1 MTAIK
6 LEELSP
12 EARAQLMKE
21 AAEELA
27 KKEQTKRSERKKFKE
42 IVSDEVNTLFG
53 IMHQHVEDMKRAK
66 IEIYNS
72 LQALLASKA
81 EVFEVKGDQKTN
93 TFSTADGMK
102 RITIGYRDISDWD
115 GTETA
120 GIEKVKNY
128 ISSLASDKEKGK
140 AANYLQALLK
150 PDRAGK
156 LDPRRIMELQKQA
169 EEMNDTE
176 LLDGVNIIM
185 NAYKLV
191 KTAPTLTVEER
202 TDSGKW
208 RNIELNFSDVSVVSE
223 AKDENTK
230 GIAGVE

>member
-1 MTAIK
+1 MKTIT
-6 LEELSP
+6 LENLTPEEREEL
-12 EARAQLMKE
+12 MKQ
-21 AAEELA
+21 AALVLENKDKL
-27 KKEQTKRSERKKFKE
+27 KRDERKKFKE

-66 IEIYNS
+66 IDIYNS
-72 LQALLASKA
+72 LQTLIQSKA
-81 EVFEVKGDQKTN
+81 EVFEVEGSQKTH
-93 TFSTADGMK
+93 TFSSADGMK

-128 ISSLASDKEKGK
+128 IASLAADKEKGK

-169 EEMNDTE
+169 EEMNDTD
-176 LLDGVNIIM
+176 LLDGVTIIM

-202 TDSGKW
+202 TDNGKW
-208 RNIELNFSDVSVVSE
+208 RNIELNFSDVSVVNE
-223 AKDENTK
+223 AKGQEV
-230 GIAGVE
+230 AA